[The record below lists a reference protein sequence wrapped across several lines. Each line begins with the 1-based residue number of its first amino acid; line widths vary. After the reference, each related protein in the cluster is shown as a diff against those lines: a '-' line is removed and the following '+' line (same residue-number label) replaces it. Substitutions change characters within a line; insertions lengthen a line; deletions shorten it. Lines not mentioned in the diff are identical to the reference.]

1 MLKLSEAQWQDL
13 QARDSCQF
21 VEAVCAQFLATRPDV
36 LEKFDPAVI
45 QENMQKAHDVAF
57 AIGFQSTPHLVR
69 FMYLAADAPSICSDA
84 VINAYL
90 RKPGATPEQR
100 LDDLLAVIDKKLKE
114 KH

>member
-1 MLKLSEAQWQDL
+1 MLKLSEAQWQEL
-13 QARDSCQF
+13 QAKDSCQF
-21 VEAVCAQFLATRPDV
+21 VEAVCKQFLATRPDV
-36 LEKFDPAVI
+36 LEKFDSI
-45 QENMQKAHDVAF
+45 QLQENMQEAHDVAL

-100 LDDLLAVIDKKLKE
+100 LDDLLAVTDKKLRE
-114 KH
+114 EN